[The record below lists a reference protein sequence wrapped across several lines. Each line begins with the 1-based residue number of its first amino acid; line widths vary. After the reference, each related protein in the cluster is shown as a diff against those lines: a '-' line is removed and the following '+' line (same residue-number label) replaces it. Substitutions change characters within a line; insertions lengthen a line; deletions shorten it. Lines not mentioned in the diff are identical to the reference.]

1 MHTLVSGGSIQGLIG
16 GSSAALMCWQK
27 PRQVFG
33 GSLRCAPHQA
43 VALVPHFA
51 PGGLLEHGTG
61 QRTVT
66 SGVLGLREGSTS
78 EGSMC

>member
-33 GSLRCAPHQA
+33 GSLRCAPYQA

-51 PGGLLEHGTG
+51 PRGLLEHG
-61 QRTVT
+61 
-66 SGVLGLREGSTS
+66 VLGRPEDSDLWGS
-78 EGSMC
+78 GAARRLYL